1 MYSPFDIENQS
12 VIWTSGGFGKAPI
25 VVVNMVAESTP
36 YSAIVL
42 LKDVNAVVF
51 DKDGT
56 LVDVQRTWGPAM
68 VRTLDD
74 LVGDLGDRERVA
86 AAIGVDLTAGTLATN
101 SPVIAESNAEIA
113 ARIAVELDR
122 SMVET
127 ALQLEEL
134 VTVHVGD
141 AVQALPGVGR
151 LLSAMKDHG
160 FWVGLATND
169 SGESAVKQLSKLGW
183 RKYFDSVLGYDSGFG
198 AKPNPGMLMASAQRA
213 GCSMDRVLMVGDTA
227 TDVGAAK
234 SAGCRAVVVGEH
246 PCGISDVTAEITQ
259 ISHLSDLLGI

>member
-12 VIWTSGGFGKAPI
+12 VIATSDGFGKAPI

-42 LKDVNAVVF
+42 LKDVDAVVF

-56 LVDVQRTWGPAM
+56 LVDVHRTWGPAM
-68 VRTLDD
+68 VRTLED
-74 LVGDLGDRERVA
+74 LVDDRDDRQRVA
-86 AAIGVDLTAGTLATN
+86 SAIGVDLAEGTLSTN

-113 ARIAVELDR
+113 ARIAAELDR
-122 SMVET
+122 SVAET
-127 ALQLEEL
+127 ALRLEEL

-141 AVQALPGVGR
+141 AVQPLPGVGR
-151 LLSAMKDHG
+151 LLSALKDHG
-160 FWVGLATND
+160 FWIGLATND
-169 SGESAVKQLSKLGW
+169 SGESAAKQLVKLGW
-183 RKYFDSVLGYDSGFG
+183 RSYFDSVIGYDSGFG
-198 AKPNPGMLMASAQRA
+198 SKPNPGMLVASAQRA

-234 SAGCRAVVVGEH
+234 SAGCRVVVVGAR
-246 PCGISDVTAEITQ
+246 PSGVSDVTAEIAE
-259 ISHLSDLLGI
+259 IGHLPDLLGI